1 MSTKMPTI
9 AIIGYRGSGKT
20 TISQWV
26 AEYLDMPC
34 IDTDDRV
41 LEHLGIPNQSVWDDE
56 DEARWRKAEAE
67 IIPALLKEDAVVSF
81 GGASPMSEVVKE
93 ALKNVSLVINC
104 VADEETTLAR
114 IEKGEDRFMSHA
126 MLHADALQ
134 VRSERLEIYDSLATH
149 ELDSNGDFASAIP
162 RIQALLQNWHESG

>member
-1 MSTKMPTI
+1 
-9 AIIGYRGSGKT
+9 
-20 TISQWV
+20 
-26 AEYLDMPC
+26 MPC

-41 LEHLGIPNQSVWDDE
+41 LEHLGVSVQSEWDDE

-67 IIPALLKEDAVVSF
+67 LVPSLLKEDAIVSI
-81 GGASPMSEVVKE
+81 GGASPMPDSVKE
-93 ALKNVSLVINC
+93 ALKKVSLVINC

-114 IEKGEDRFMSHA
+114 IEKGEDRPMSHA

-134 VRSERLEIYDSLATH
+134 VRSERLELYDSLATH